1 MSLAGVLPV
10 TLELNPSRGGVAM
23 RKAGLVFVAVV
34 LVFLVTAIC
43 AANLRAEDKK
53 TLIVTA
59 VTHESRMKESTNYHT
74 TPGQSTT
81 DCSGT
86 GTDSGAGT
94 TRINMDCNTTSTP
107 PKTSS
112 ITTRITEVSEE
123 VRGSDN
129 MIYTIACTDRP
140 NILAA
145 AIVGAAAGGGASG
158 DSTLA
163 GTGKCKPL
171 IDGAH
176 FDAEI
181 KGTTMWVHARKEG
194 RKVIKIKYRILD
206 IRKLP
211 PPEQPHSPSAAN
223 PVATTNTG
231 DCDVKEVWSLGRSL
245 GEKDNEIADAIE
257 QHGTCKVL
265 AYLRSEV
272 DAKSPQPQSAT
283 PLPAPPSTPKT
294 DAYTGVGGGHWINE
308 VSSNGAIVT
317 LEDGSLWEIS
327 AADRID
333 TALWLPAIN
342 ITVLGNRSPVGDY
355 KYTLINKDDGEKAL
369 AKYLGKE

>member
-1 MSLAGVLPV
+1 
-10 TLELNPSRGGVAM
+10 M
-23 RKAGLVFVAVV
+23 RKAASIIALTVFV
-34 LVFLVTAIC
+34 F
-43 AANLRAEDKK
+43 AASLRAEDKK

-59 VTHESRMKESTNYHT
+59 VTHESRMKESTDYHT
-74 TPGQSTT
+74 TRGQSTT

-129 MIYTIACTDRP
+129 MVYTIACTDRP

-163 GTGKCKPL
+163 GSGKCKPL

-194 RKVIKIKYRILD
+194 RKVIKIKYKILN
-206 IRKLP
+206 IRQYIPTQTP
-211 PPEQPHSPSAAN
+211 PAN
-223 PVATTNTG
+223 VGNDVRKQMPPATAGNDECRGDERDTN
-231 DCDVKEVWSLGRSL
+231 EVWRLGRSL
-245 GEKDNEIADAIE
+245 GEKDNEIADAVKSL
-257 QHGTCKVL
+257 GACRVL
-265 AYLRSEV
+265 AYLRGEA
-272 DAKSPQPQSAT
+272 D
-283 PLPAPPSTPKT
+283 APPQESKSAIPSSPPPSVPPALSSKA
-294 DAYTGVGGGHWINE
+294 DSYSGVVEGIGFARFQTTAQ
-308 VSSNGAIVT
+308 SSHSKMAPCGRLA
-317 LEDGSLWEIS
+317 
-327 AADRID
+327 RQ
-333 TALWLPAIN
+333 TAL
-342 ITVLGNRSPVGDY
+342 
-355 KYTLINKDDGEKAL
+355 TLQCGCRL
-369 AKYLGKE
+369 